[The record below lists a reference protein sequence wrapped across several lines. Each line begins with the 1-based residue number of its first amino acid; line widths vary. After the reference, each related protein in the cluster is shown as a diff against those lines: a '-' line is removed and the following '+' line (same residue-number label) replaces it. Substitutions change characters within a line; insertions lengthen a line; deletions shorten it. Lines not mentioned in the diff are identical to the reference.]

1 MPPQSRLLSRR
12 QVADLFGVSPHTV
25 YRWAKEGRLPVV
37 MTLGGRRRYPAEEVA
52 RLASAAGFV
61 QKPDRIPGGKR

>member
-1 MPPQSRLLSRR
+1 MPSQSRLLSRR

-52 RLASAAGFV
+52 RLASATGYV
-61 QKPDRIPGGKR
+61 QKPQRSPGGKR